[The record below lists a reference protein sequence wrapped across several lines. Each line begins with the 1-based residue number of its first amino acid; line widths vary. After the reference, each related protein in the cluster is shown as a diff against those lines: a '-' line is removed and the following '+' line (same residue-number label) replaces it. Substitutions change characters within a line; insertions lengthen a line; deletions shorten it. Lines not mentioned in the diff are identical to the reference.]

1 MKVELK
7 LFYYV
12 LLTIVLKIS
21 INMTQKEI
29 VVVRVGPRLT
39 PLSKAS
45 Y

>member
-1 MKVELK
+1 MKVVLK

-29 VVVRVGPRLT
+29 VVVRVSPRLM
-39 PLSKAS
+39 PLSKAA